1 MNNRRVQTTSGPPD
15 GSGRMRTL
23 RFLQFFF
30 RRIFM
35 SFPKKRRRAKVDGD
49 ESFLA
54 VLRHFKPFGQL
65 DTKIARAR
73 AQDEPVLYAHVLPG
87 LDVLLCSVRG
97 AQPPYPAVDELHRW
111 CVECITNA
119 LEQPLDGLEN
129 GGYWYE
135 ANGFGF
141 LVFAS
146 RARTQILSEFGA
158 SASIRSRRARR
169 QDAGD
174 AASRPLR

>member
-1 MNNRRVQTTSGPPD
+1 MG
-15 GSGRMRTL
+15 TL
-23 RFLQFFF
+23 RVLQSTFF

-35 SFPKKRRRAKVDGD
+35 SFPKKRKRIKADGD

-54 VLRHFKPFGQL
+54 VLSHFKPFGQL

-87 LDVLLCSVRG
+87 LDVLLCCVRG
-97 AQPPYPAVDELHRW
+97 AQPPYPGTSELRKR
-111 CVECITNA
+111 CIESIAHA
-119 LEQPLDGLEN
+119 LEQPIEGLEN

-135 ANGFGF
+135 ADGFGF

-146 RARTQILSEFGA
+146 RARARILPEFGA
-158 SASIRSRRARR
+158 ARPSMASRRMTRR
-169 QDAGD
+169 QDAAGD
-174 AASRPLR
+174 TAPRSLR

>member
-1 MNNRRVQTTSGPPD
+1 
-15 GSGRMRTL
+15 MRTL

-35 SFPKKRRRAKVDGD
+35 SFPKKRRRAKVDGE

-87 LDVLLCSVRG
+87 LDMLLCSVRG
-97 AQPPYPAVDELHRW
+97 AQPPYPAVDELRRR
-111 CVECITNA
+111 CIECITNA

-135 ANGFGF
+135 ANGFGI

-158 SASIRSRRARR
+158 TSSIRSRRARR

>member
-1 MNNRRVQTTSGPPD
+1 
-15 GSGRMRTL
+15 MRTL
-23 RFLQFFF
+23 LFLQFFF

-35 SFPKKRRRAKVDGD
+35 SFPRKRRRTKTDGD

-54 VLRHFKPFGQL
+54 VLRHFKPFLQL

-97 AQPPYPAVDELHRW
+97 AQPPYPAVIELRRR
-111 CVECITNA
+111 CLESIANA

-135 ANGFGF
+135 ADGFGF

-146 RARTQILSEFGA
+146 RPEGA
-158 SASIRSRRARR
+158 FSQSLGQPRQRRAR
-169 QDAGD
+169 AGE
-174 AASRPLR
+174 SGHKMPLETPNRDP

>member
-1 MNNRRVQTTSGPPD
+1 MRMPHFLQLFLRRV
-15 GSGRMRTL
+15 
-23 RFLQFFF
+23 
-30 RRIFM
+30 FM
-35 SFPKKRRRAKVDGD
+35 SFPKKRRRAQPDGQ

-54 VLRHFKPFGQL
+54 VLRHAKPFAQL

-97 AQPPYPAVDELHRW
+97 AQPPYPAIDELRKR
-111 CVECITNA
+111 CIESIANA

-146 RARTQILSEFGA
+146 RARARILPEFGA
-158 SASIRSRRARR
+158 GVKAGLRSGIG
-169 QDAGD
+169 QPNAGD
-174 AASRPLR
+174 TTPRSL

>member
-1 MNNRRVQTTSGPPD
+1 
-15 GSGRMRTL
+15 MRTMC
-23 RFLQFFF
+23 FLQSFF

-35 SFPKKRRRAKVDGD
+35 SFPKKRRRVRVDNE

-54 VLRHFKPFGQL
+54 VLRHFKPFSQL

-97 AQPPYPAVDELHRW
+97 AQPPYPAIEELHRR
-111 CVECITNA
+111 CIESIANA

-146 RARTQILSEFGA
+146 RARARILPEFGA
-158 SASIRSRRARR
+158 STTRRGVRR

-174 AASRPLR
+174 AAPRSFR

>member
-1 MNNRRVQTTSGPPD
+1 
-15 GSGRMRTL
+15 MRTL
-23 RFLQFFF
+23 CFLKFFF
-30 RRIFM
+30 RRMFM
-35 SFPKKRRRAKVDGD
+35 AFPKKRRRASAQSE
-49 ESFLA
+49 ESFLS
-54 VLRHFKPFGQL
+54 VLRQFKPFGQL

-87 LDVLLCSVRG
+87 LDVLLCTVRG
-97 AQPPYPAVDELHRW
+97 AQPPYPAVDELRRR
-111 CVECITNA
+111 CIESIANA

-146 RARTQILSEFGA
+146 RARSRILPEFGA
-158 SASIRSRRARR
+158 AVATRGAKR
-169 QDAGD
+169 QNAGD
-174 AASRPLR
+174 AAPRSFR

>member
-1 MNNRRVQTTSGPPD
+1 MKMPHFLQWFLRRV
-15 GSGRMRTL
+15 
-23 RFLQFFF
+23 
-30 RRIFM
+30 FM
-35 SFPKKRRRAKVDGD
+35 SFPKKRRRAQQDGQ

-54 VLRHFKPFGQL
+54 VLRHSKPFAQL

-97 AQPPYPAVDELHRW
+97 AQPPYPAIAELRKR
-111 CVECITNA
+111 CIESIANA

-146 RARTQILSEFGA
+146 RARARILPEFGA
-158 SASIRSRRARR
+158 GTKASLRGGLGR
-169 QDAGD
+169 QNAGD
-174 AASRPLR
+174 TTPRSLG

>member
-1 MNNRRVQTTSGPPD
+1 
-15 GSGRMRTL
+15 MRTL
-23 RFLQFFF
+23 CFLQIFF
-30 RRIFM
+30 RRMFM
-35 SFPKKRRRAKVDGD
+35 SFPKKRRRASARGE

-54 VLRHFKPFGQL
+54 VLRQFKPFGQL

-97 AQPPYPAVDELHRW
+97 AQPPYPAVDELRRR
-111 CVECITNA
+111 CIESIANA

-135 ANGFGF
+135 GNGFGV

-146 RARTQILSEFGA
+146 RARSRILPEFGA
-158 SASIRSRRARR
+158 GMATRGARR
-169 QDAGD
+169 QNAGD
-174 AASRPLR
+174 ATPRSFR